1 LTGLT
6 EQPSRPSPRAPGC
19 AGAGPSP
26 ELVSFPSGDSTLR
39 GYVHGP
45 EGAGPFPAI
54 IWNHGSERLPGSCAD
69 LGSFYTS
76 AGYVFFVPHRHGHGQ
91 SPGKY
96 PLGTVPTRA
105 RAQTEDT
112 AGYRRKGIELLIE
125 LHEAYL
131 EDTVAAVKWLKRQ
144 PFVDSTRMA
153 MSGVSHG
160 GIQTV
165 LAAEADAG
173 MKAYV
178 PFAPA
183 AIAWRGNPELQDRLL
198 CAVQTAHA
206 PMFLLQAE
214 NDYSLGPSEIL
225 GGELKRKGAPN
236 GARVYPPHGQT
247 QDSGHGAFACQGT
260 RVWGADVC
268 AFLDAVLK
276 PSAAAA

>member
-1 LTGLT
+1 
-6 EQPSRPSPRAPGC
+6 
-19 AGAGPSP
+19 
-26 ELVSFPSGDSTLR
+26 VSFPSGDSTLR

-91 SPGKY
+91 SPGEY

-131 EDTVAAVKWLKRQ
+131 EHTVAAVKWLKRQ

-206 PMFLLQAE
+206 PMFLLQARTITASAQARSWVE
-214 NDYSLGPSEIL
+214 SSSARGRQTGHGYIRRTDRPKIRAMGRSHVRG
-225 GGELKRKGAPN
+225 RVFGAPTY
-236 GARVYPPHGQT
+236 ALF
-247 QDSGHGAFACQGT
+247 SMKF
-260 RVWGADVC
+260 
-268 AFLDAVLK
+268 
-276 PSAAAA
+276 